1 MAVLLNEAEGKSI
14 KLTKDVVTLS
24 SQLQDTQVGAWGL
37 RSGEG

>member
-24 SQLQDTQVGAWGL
+24 SQLQDTQVGALGL
-37 RSGEG
+37 RSGDG